1 MTQTF
6 ARKEKIITPKSKN
19 EHMYSTARADCQYK
33 ANFRAQNTDK
43 CIQNLS
49 ETPNDKPK
57 AIMFK

>member
-1 MTQTF
+1 
-6 ARKEKIITPKSKN
+6 
-19 EHMYSTARADCQYK
+19 MYSTARADCQYK

-57 AIMFK
+57 AIMYK

>member
-1 MTQTF
+1 
-6 ARKEKIITPKSKN
+6 
-19 EHMYSTARADCQYK
+19 MYSTACADCQYK

-57 AIMFK
+57 AIMY